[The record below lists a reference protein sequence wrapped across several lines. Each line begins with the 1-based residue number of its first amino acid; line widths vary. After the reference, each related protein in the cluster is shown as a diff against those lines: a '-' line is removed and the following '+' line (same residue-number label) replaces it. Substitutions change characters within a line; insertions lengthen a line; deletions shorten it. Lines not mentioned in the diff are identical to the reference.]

1 MARIV
6 VDASVVV
13 KWYVPERN
21 HESAR
26 ALRDAYLDGD
36 HDLLAPALLPFEVVN
51 ALKYSGHYDGDRLQE
66 ASTTVTEFGIE
77 FVPYRDVGD
86 VATVANELDLPLYD
100 ASYVSLAD
108 ETDGTLY
115 TADSRLLDDLDGPY
129 GDLGE
134 HVRDY

>member
-21 HESAR
+21 HEPAR
-26 ALRDAYLDGD
+26 ALRDDYLDGD

-108 ETDGTLY
+108 ETDETLY
-115 TADSRLLDDLDGPY
+115 TADSRLLDGLDGPY